1 MAKFTDIVPGESS
14 GANRWYTVALMEGRN
29 REVRRL
35 WESQDVEVNRLK
47 RVRFGPI
54 FFPSYLREGQWI
66 DLEPKDIKVL
76 CQQAGINNIKVARLT
91 PEEEK
96 KRQRQEERLRAKGR
110 Q

>member
-1 MAKFTDIVPGESS
+1 
-14 GANRWYTVALMEGRN
+14 N

-35 WESQDVEVNRLK
+35 WESQGVEVNRLK

-66 DLEPKDIKVL
+66 DLEPQDIKAL
-76 CQQAGINNIKVARLT
+76 CHQAGIDKVRIASLT
-91 PEEEK
+91 PQERK

-110 Q
+110 NN